1 MSNDKIK
8 AESELYTRDW
18 LLETRGQDEEGGK
31 ICNIHMI
38 KSRLLLKQFVMYN
51 RDGNFDAVM
60 GFMGCVVGL
69 EETHNQYVEQLKE
82 QEETILD
89 FLNKKITERYRR

>member
-8 AESELYTRDW
+8 AESEIYLRDW
-18 LLETRGQDEEGGK
+18 LLEARGEDEDGQK
-31 ICNIHMI
+31 IRNIHLI
-38 KSRLLLKQFVMYN
+38 KSRMLLKQIISYN

-69 EETHNQYVEQLKE
+69 EETHNQYVNSTKQK
-82 QEETILD
+82 QEEDILD
-89 FLNKKITERYRR
+89 FLNSKFRQKR

>member
-1 MSNDKIK
+1 
-8 AESELYTRDW
+8 
-18 LLETRGQDEEGGK
+18 
-31 ICNIHMI
+31 
-38 KSRLLLKQFVMYN
+38 MYN